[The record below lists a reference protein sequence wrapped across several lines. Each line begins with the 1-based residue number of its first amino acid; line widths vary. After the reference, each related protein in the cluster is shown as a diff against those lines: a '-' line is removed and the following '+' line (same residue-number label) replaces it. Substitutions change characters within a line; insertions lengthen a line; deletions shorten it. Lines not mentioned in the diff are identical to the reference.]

1 MIEVTSAAHDELAKV
16 VAEMSAE
23 PTKAIRIYIAG
34 YG

>member
-1 MIEVTSAAHDELAKV
+1 MIEVTTAARDELSKV

-23 PTKAIRIYIAG
+23 AGQAIRIYIAG